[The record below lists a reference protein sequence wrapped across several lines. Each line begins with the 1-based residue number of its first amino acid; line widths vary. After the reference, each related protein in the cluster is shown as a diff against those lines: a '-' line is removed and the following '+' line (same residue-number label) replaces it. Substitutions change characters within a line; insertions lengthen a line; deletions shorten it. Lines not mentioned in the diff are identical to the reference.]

1 MNADALTAR
10 AWCELDGAAL
20 AHNFAVLRA
29 ALPAGCKLL
38 PAVKANAYGHGAV
51 PTARRLRR
59 LGAAGFCV
67 ACAAEGAALR
77 KAGVAGEILVL
88 GYTAPAD
95 LPLLRR
101 WRLTQAVVSG
111 PYAAALAA
119 CGRRL
124 RVHVAVDT
132 GMHRLGLPVDD
143 LEGVLK
149 VFSYKTLAVTGI
161 YTHLCTD
168 DTLAAVDRA
177 FAERQLAA
185 FDGLCRALAVRGQTV
200 PPRHVQAST
209 GILRH
214 PGLQYE
220 AARPGIALYG
230 VLSGAEA
237 TARWGKAL
245 QPVLSLRCR
254 VAAVHTLAAGEGAGY
269 GLAYRAA
276 APAVLAVLTVGYA
289 DGVPRA
295 LGGGAGTVLLH
306 GRRAPIVGRVC
317 MDQLF
322 ADVTGIPGVCPGD
335 AATLIGR
342 DGAEALTACEV
353 AAAAGTISNEL
364 LSRLGPRLA
373 RFWRE
378 DAL

>member
-1 MNADALTAR
+1 MDADALTAR

-20 AHNFAVLRA
+20 AQNFAALRA
-29 ALPAGCKLL
+29 ALPAGCRML
-38 PAVKANAYGHGAV
+38 PAVKADAYGHGAV
-51 PTARRLRR
+51 GVARRLRR

-77 KAGVAGEILVL
+77 RAGIGGEILVL

-95 LPLLRR
+95 FPLLHR
-101 WRLTQAVVSG
+101 WRLTQTVADAG
-111 PYAAALAA
+111 HAAALAG

-124 RVHVAVDT
+124 RVHIAVDT
-132 GMHRLGLPVDD
+132 GMHRLGFAADD
-143 LEGVLK
+143 IDGILRVLACK
-149 VFSYKTLAVTGI
+149 SLKATGI
-161 YTHLCTD
+161 FTHLCTD
-168 DTLAAVDRA
+168 DTLAEADMA
-177 FAERQLAA
+177 FAGQQLAA
-185 FDGLCRALAVRGQTV
+185 FDGLCRALAVRGAVV

-214 PGLQYE
+214 PGLKYE

-230 VLSGAEA
+230 TLADAAA
-237 TARWGKAL
+237 TARWGTAL
-245 QPVLSLRCR
+245 RAVLSLRCR
-254 VAAVHTLAAGEGAGY
+254 VAAVHALAPGEGAGY

-276 APAVLAVLTVGYA
+276 APATLAVLTIGYA

-322 ADVTGIPGVCPGD
+322 ADVTAIPGVRAGD
-335 AATLIGR
+335 VATLIGR
-342 DGAEALTACEV
+342 DGAQTLPACEV
-353 AAAAGTISNEL
+353 AAAAGTIANEL
-364 LSRLGPRLA
+364 LSRLGSRPA
-373 RFWRE
+373 RFWKE
-378 DAL
+378 GLP